1 MVLNDDSGTQT
12 QPEWRSRLARER
24 QDLSASVEE
33 TLEEHASQAWQE
45 DEQDSAM
52 YTAQHAAHG
61 APLIPPRLS
70 LQSKAMPAVHSG
82 SFIAMASSMYPA
94 LPANTEVERKPAA
107 ATQNPNILARLA
119 QRLTSSLAAFGSAL
133 HADGADKAAPSSSET
148 EVPPPPS
155 RSSGGTSSISE
166 STGLPTSHPKEK
178 IAGESAVWPTMPAW
192 SDFTAERL
200 AVQGGMSGPVED
212 AGTALSRVAHNSNS
226 GSVATPIVQSKQRL
240 AGHTAKIRLQTA
252 SAVAGAKSSGP
263 PSGTTNGVPCEAQKV
278 EEQAAGTARKELEI
292 TSMHLPAMDIWR
304 KEINM
309 TGARFPAVDVLREEA
324 GETSVRMPT
333 VSVANRAR
341 SAVLQRPL
349 AGTGVFECGQMDV
362 IVTNPAITAIS
373 VVMVMLASNPGPVV
387 VQYVSLQPRV
397 GFTVHLTAPPTARTS
412 FNYVI
417 FEGETP

>member
-1 MVLNDDSGTQT
+1 MVLNDGRGGQT
-12 QPEWRSRLARER
+12 QPEWHSRLARER

-33 TLEEHASQAWQE
+33 TLEEHASQVWQE

-52 YTAQHAAHG
+52 YTAQHVAHG
-61 APLIPPRLS
+61 ASLIPPRLS

-94 LPANTEVERKPAA
+94 LPANTEVGRKPAA
-107 ATQNPNILARLA
+107 AQNPNILARLA

-133 HADGADKAAPSSSET
+133 HADGADKAVPSSSET
-148 EVPPPPS
+148 EAPPPS
-155 RSSGGTSSISE
+155 RSSRGTSSIPE
-166 STGLPTSHPKEK
+166 SAGLPASHPKEK
-178 IAGESAVWPTMPAW
+178 ISEESALRSVMPGW
-192 SDFTAERL
+192 SDLTAERL
-200 AVQGGMSGPVED
+200 AVQGGVNGPVED
-212 AGTALSRVAHNSNS
+212 TGTELSRVAYNTNSA
-226 GSVATPIVQSKQRL
+226 SVATPTVQSKQRL

-252 SAVAGAKSSGP
+252 NAVASAKSGES
-263 PSGTTNGVPCEAQKV
+263 PSATANGTSCETRKV
-278 EEQAAGTARKELEI
+278 EDLAADTGRKDVEI
-292 TSMHLPAMDIWR
+292 IGMHLPVMDVWR

-309 TGARFPAVDVLREEA
+309 TSVRLPAVDVLREDA

-333 VSVANRAR
+333 VSAASRAR

-349 AGTGVFECGQMDV
+349 SGTGVFEYGQMDV
-362 IVTNPAITAIS
+362 IVTNPAITAAS
-373 VVMVMLASNPGPVV
+373 VVMVMLTNNPGPVV

-412 FNYVI
+412 FNYII